1 MAAIIDTASAEKKTS
16 SENDIPALPSG
27 RQAHTS
33 AALELDERRR
43 AALAE
48 VDNAKFSWFHV
59 KVCMVAGA
67 GFFTD
72 AYDIFA
78 INIASTMLGYVYGKN
93 HVLNTNQDLGVKVA
107 TPIGNLFGQLLFGW
121 LADVLGR
128 KRMYGVELMIII
140 VATFGQALSGQA
152 PAVGIIGVLVAWR
165 FIMGVGIG
173 GDYPLSAVISSE
185 FASTRT
191 RGRLMTAVFAFQGW
205 GNFCAALISLIVVSA
220 YKPLIITDPSTYPHV
235 DYCWRILIGL
245 GCVPGVIALYFR
257 LTIPETPRFT
267 MDIERNIKQASQ
279 DIENALTTGT
289 YYVDPDAIVQRVEA
303 PRASRRDFLTHFGK
317 WENLKVLIGT
327 SYSWFALDIAFYGL
341 GLNSS
346 IILTAIGWGSSK
358 APAGQGVYETLR
370 NVSVGNLI
378 LSVAGLIPGYW
389 ASFLVIDSWGR
400 KPIQLMGFAVLTVLF
415 VCMGFGYDKLIATPN
430 AQKAFVFLYCLA
442 DFFQN
447 FGPNV
452 TTLEIFALFMLTGIF
467 STLLLPETK
476 GRSLEELSN
485 ENQEGFIQGVRQVQV
500 KDGVVIQE
508 MTSTPPPNHVTY
520 TIPPI
525 PRLPSPSGSRHP
537 RTSINSSFSFG
548 PQSLVNSFLDA
559 NTSTNPLALDPNRS
573 ILPSSPL
580 RSSPRAHRRA
590 KESVGRHPL
599 ANDNTDVFQDSGDE
613 EEEEVEWGMV
623 DRMRLWR
630 HDALMQHLYETAA
643 FWGDKIVS
651 WTNDPNDAFW
661 LAQTYFMTHQYS
673 RAERLL
679 TRPFRAKPSVLPRI

>member
-1 MAAIIDTASAEKKTS
+1 MAAQVDSSVMLEKKTS
-16 SENDIPALPSG
+16 SEGSIPALPRG
-27 RQAHTS
+27 ANNTVAH
-33 AALELDERRR
+33 ELDERRR

-78 INIASTMLGYVYGKN
+78 INIASTMLGYVYTRTTPRG
-93 HVLNTNQDLGVKVA
+93 LNVNQDLGVKVA

-121 LADVLGR
+121 LADVVGR

-140 VATFGQALSGQA
+140 IATFGQALSGES
-152 PAVGIIGVLVAWR
+152 PAVSIIGVLVVWR
-165 FIMGVGIG
+165 FIMGIGIG

-205 GNFCAALISLIVVSA
+205 GNFCAALVALIVVSA
-220 YKPLIITDPSTYPHV
+220 YKPLILSDSTETYPHI

-245 GCVPGVIALYFR
+245 GCIPGCIALYFR

-267 MDIERNIKQASQ
+267 MDIERNVKQASQ
-279 DIENALTTGT
+279 DIEHALTTGS
-289 YYVDPDAIVQRVEA
+289 YYVDPDAVVQRVEA
-303 PRASRRDFLTHFGK
+303 PKASRRDFMAHFGK
-317 WENLKVLIGT
+317 WENFKVLFGC

-346 IILTAIGWGSSK
+346 IILTAIGWGASH
-358 APAGQGVYETLR
+358 AAGGLGAYETIR

-389 ASFLVIDSWGR
+389 VSFLFIDSWGR

-415 VCMGFGYDKLIATPN
+415 VIMGFAYDKLTATSA

-447 FGPNV
+447 FGPN
-452 TTLEIFALFMLTGIF
+452 TTTFIIPGEAFPTRYRSTAHGISAASGKLGAVVAQVGFARMKNIGGPNRFVQHILEIFAFFMLTGFF

-476 GRSLEELSN
+476 NKSLEQLSN
-485 ENQEGFIQGVRQVQV
+485 ETQDGFIQGVHAVQVQ
-500 KDGVVIQE
+500 DGLVVQE
-508 MTSTPPPNHVTY
+508 
-520 TIPPI
+520 
-525 PRLPSPSGSRHP
+525 
-537 RTSINSSFSFG
+537 
-548 PQSLVNSFLDA
+548 
-559 NTSTNPLALDPNRS
+559 
-573 ILPSSPL
+573 
-580 RSSPRAHRRA
+580 
-590 KESVGRHPL
+590 
-599 ANDNTDVFQDSGDE
+599 
-613 EEEEVEWGMV
+613 
-623 DRMRLWR
+623 
-630 HDALMQHLYETAA
+630 
-643 FWGDKIVS
+643 
-651 WTNDPNDAFW
+651 
-661 LAQTYFMTHQYS
+661 
-673 RAERLL
+673 
-679 TRPFRAKPSVLPRI
+679 